1 MEKSMQ
7 AYMNRAKECYE
18 LKEIERLG
26 LTPDMDQRTLILD
39 FLATL
44 LKWNEAAG
52 LISPKDEECLFVR
65 HFCDSIQPLLLFGF
79 KKNATVLDIGSGG
92 GFPAIP
98 IRVFR
103 PDLSFV
109 LAESNRKK
117 ASFLN
122 EVIQKLKLENVSV
135 FNGRVES
142 MPVPEKKFDYVISR
156 GVTTMQKFAQMAKPY
171 VAKDGRIYSFKSK
184 NFDQELQDITAN
196 KDREGIRINEIAE
209 YDLGTLIS
217 GLNLVALELHQD

>member
-1 MEKSMQ
+1 MQ